1 MRKSSSTLLAL
12 ALIAGACSSGGS
24 TDPVASPTERSTDPN
39 VELDSGDIRL
49 LSALVP
55 FADCSELLGHLQTEA
70 RERVGPYGLD
80 TGGWG
85 FWEEEFF
92 FGGDDAVEEEAM
104 EASVDFD
111 AGGDDGGASFDTATS
126 EAAPQGNFERVS
138 GDLDDS
144 GGEGGGVDFTG
155 TNVQELGVDE
165 PDIVKTDGTR
175 ILVVQEQQLTYVDVS
190 SGDPIKTDS
199 IRIDEGWGHEL
210 FFQGDRALLFTNGG
224 NWGGPIPVEPRPLSS
239 TVTDA
244 EAEFAETSPIVEDRW
259 WGPAASIIEIDMSDP
274 EDLEITGTM
283 RIEGSYLSARRVGNT
298 VRMALTSPPTQ
309 LEWVYPSSPAG
320 EDRAERFNRE
330 LIDETVIE
338 DWIPE
343 YSLSVDGETTGG
355 PLLACDRLHRPAEF
369 SGFDVVSVLSFDLTN
384 GLNNGDGAGVL
395 ASGQTVYSSTDRF
408 YIATTQWAGEEV
420 IADGDIVSWSENY
433 TTDIHA
439 FSISPEEP
447 ATYVASGMV
456 DGSLLNQFSMDE
468 HDGYLRIITTE
479 GSPWNDRDLSQTG
492 LTVLDEDGD
501 VLVPVGRVT
510 GLGEGETLY
519 SARLLDDVG
528 FAVTF
533 RQIDPFYVLDLSDPT
548 NPTVSGELKIPGFS
562 TYLHPISPDYVL
574 GIGQDATEEGR
585 TIGLKVSLF
594 KVADPSNPTEVAT
607 WTLANANSPAEW
619 DHRAFQ
625 WLADRNLAIVPTQN
639 WSGESGAVLLRVD
652 DETIT
657 EVGTITHE
665 EAKSD
670 PSSDCDVV
678 DTSGLG
684 EDNELFWIGQEEG
697 ARIQYCGADQ
707 QGGYGSWYCEPI
719 PLEELRFWG
728 AEDTMSAFVEGL
740 AGGEPDPEDRIE
752 LCWPNGGD
760 WRRQIQRSLV
770 IEDTLWTVSIAQLQ
784 ANDLDDL
791 TTTATVAF

>member
-24 TDPVASPTERSTDPN
+24 TDPVAGPTERPRVEPI
-39 VELDSGDIRL
+39 VELDGDDIRL

-55 FADCSELLGHLQTEA
+55 FADCSDLLSHLQAEA

-85 FWEEEFF
+85 FWE
-92 FGGDDAVEEEAM
+92 GGVDIAVEDRAFAEEEAM
-104 EASVDFD
+104 DEASVDF
-111 AGGDDGGASFDTATS
+111 GGDGGADFDSAATA
-126 EAAPQGNFERVS
+126 EAAPQAA
-138 GDLDDS
+138 LTQDDS

-175 ILVVQEQQLTYVDVS
+175 ILVVQEQQLHYVDVS
-190 SGDPIKTDS
+190 SGDAVKTDS

-224 NWGGPIPVEPRPLSS
+224 SWGGPIPVEPLA
-239 TVTDA
+239 VDDA
-244 EAEFAETSPIVEDRW
+244 ESEFASTSPIIEDRW

-274 EDLEITGTM
+274 DNLEIAGTM
-283 RIEGSYLSARRVGNT
+283 RIEGSYLSARRVGDT

-343 YSLSVDGETTGG
+343 YSLTVDGETTGG
-355 PLLACDRLHRPAEF
+355 PLLECDRLHRPAEF

-408 YIATTQWAGEEV
+408 YIATTQWAGEE
-420 IADGDIVSWSENY
+420 ILEDGDIVSWSENY

-439 FSISPEEP
+439 FSISPETP

-492 LTVLDEDGD
+492 LTVLAEDGD

-562 TYLHPISPDYVL
+562 TYLHPIDADYVL
-574 GIGQDATEEGR
+574 GIGQDATEQGR
-585 TIGLKVSLF
+585 TLGLKVSLF
-594 KVADPSNPTEVAT
+594 KVSDPANPTEVAT

-625 WLADRNLAIVPTQN
+625 WLADRKLAIVPTQN

-652 DETIT
+652 DETIS
-657 EVGTITHE
+657 EVGTISHE
-665 EAKSD
+665 EVKSD

-684 EDNELFWIGQEEG
+684 ENNELFWIGQEEG
-697 ARIQYCGADQ
+697 ARVQYCGADDN
-707 QGGYGSWYCEPI
+707 GSYGSWYCDVI

-728 AEDTMSAFVEGL
+728 EEETMTAFIEDL
-740 AGGEPDPEDRIE
+740 AGGDVGPEDRIE
-752 LCWPNGGD
+752 LCWPDGGD

-770 IEDTLWTVSIAQLQ
+770 IGDTLWTVSIAQLQ
-784 ANDLDDL
+784 ANNLDDL
-791 TTTATVAF
+791 RTTGTVAF